1 MEAFCREIK
10 GNSCGE
16 AFSGEFGVK
25 RKPEETGEREQI
37 KGKSRWLSYCFTKK
51 SNGSFTEKVEVVLT
65 EVFFLLLVIK
75 EYYLW
80 HWVSL
85 QGSAVRCY
93 SLFVNSCDLQWFFFQ
108 EMFFFWMAMHFK
120 RMLWIS
126 LLQIY
131 LLQKELWKSIGRL
144 FLQYIWE
151 WYEMPYKQMSI
162 YKKQKSYRKFIF
174 IVQYPMESPGSFAL
188 WGLGWTCKVVYFL
201 LLWRE
206 VFAFQNCFCCFQS
219 QSGSETP
226 TWKL

>member
-1 MEAFCREIK
+1 MVLI
-10 GNSCGE
+10 
-16 AFSGEFGVK
+16 EF
-25 RKPEETGEREQI
+25 
-37 KGKSRWLSYCFTKK
+37 
-51 SNGSFTEKVEVVLT
+51 
-65 EVFFLLLVIK
+65 FFLLLVIK

-93 SLFVNSCDLQWFFFQ
+93 AVYLLIHVTCNDFFFQ

-120 RMLWIS
+120 RMLCIS
-126 LLQIY
+126 LLQKSKLIYLLVSFIY

-162 YKKQKSYRKFIF
+162 YKKQQSYRKFSF

-188 WGLGWTCKVVYFL
+188 WGLGWTCKVV
-201 LLWRE
+201 
-206 VFAFQNCFCCFQS
+206 
-219 QSGSETP
+219 
-226 TWKL
+226 